1 MVSLISHFL
10 RNDEVNQIDAGF
22 FFPLE
27 NTIFFKA
34 QDINNCKKKKKGSEL
49 KVRSP
54 WFCVC

>member
-1 MVSLISHFL
+1 MPCIKMVSLISHFL

-34 QDINNCKKKKKGSEL
+34 QDINNCKKKK
-49 KVRSP
+49 V
-54 WFCVC
+54 VN